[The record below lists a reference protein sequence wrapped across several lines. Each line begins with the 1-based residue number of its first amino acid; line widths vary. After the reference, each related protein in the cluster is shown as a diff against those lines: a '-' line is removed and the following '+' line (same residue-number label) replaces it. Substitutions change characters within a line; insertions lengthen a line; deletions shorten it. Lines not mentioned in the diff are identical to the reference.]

1 MRGRVSYQ
9 KLIDDLFLVHFLN
22 EFEEISVDDISWLLQ
37 SVHIA
42 LKEQYDE
49 IYGLLDLRLLLVL
62 GQSFS
67 HSNYFFK
74 FIWIERVSY
83 LIFQEEVG
91 NSIEF
96 FAFGLWLLG
105 ALER

>member
-22 EFEEISVDDISWLLQ
+22 EFEEIPVNDISWLLQ
-37 SVHIA
+37 PVHVA
-42 LKEQYDE
+42 LEQQYDE
-49 IYGLLDLRLLLVL
+49 IYGLLDLRLLLAL

-67 HSNYFFK
+67 HSNYFFE

-83 LIFQEEVG
+83 LIFEEKVR

-96 FAFGLWLLG
+96 FVFGLWLLG
-105 ALER
+105 AL